1 MASESIK
8 NSESNS
14 LKTDSTSSS
23 NTGEGNILETLN
35 FSEKNNNTL
44 IKRVWIVKKSIDLN
58 DIHIRALNIL
68 FFMKIIFLYLIN
80 YIKQFKDF
88 FQEIKFC

>member
-58 DIHIRALNIL
+58 DIHIRAINTL

-88 FQEIKFC
+88 F

>member
-44 IKRVWIVKKSIDLN
+44 IKRV
-58 DIHIRALNIL
+58 
-68 FFMKIIFLYLIN
+68 
-80 YIKQFKDF
+80 
-88 FQEIKFC
+88 

>member
-44 IKRVWIVKKSIDLN
+44 IKRVWIVKKAIDLN
-58 DIHIRALNIL
+58 DIHIRAINTL

-88 FQEIKFC
+88 F

>member
-58 DIHIRALNIL
+58 DIHIRALNTL

-88 FQEIKFC
+88 F